1 MSVQRLDEDA
11 LRGEI
16 WTSEVVERQ
25 LGSVIGL
32 HAVRGAMGSMAS
44 LGRAVQQGHSPG
56 DFQSLRDSQGGFGC
70 PRCKLCGLKVC
81 LMQTAC
87 AG

>member
-1 MSVQRLDEDA
+1 MQWLDEDA

-44 LGRAVQQGHSPG
+44 LRKAVCSKDTAPETSRVSEIHSEVL
-56 DFQSLRDSQGGFGC
+56 DARDANC
-70 PRCKLCGLKVC
+70 VD
-81 LMQTAC
+81 
-87 AG
+87 